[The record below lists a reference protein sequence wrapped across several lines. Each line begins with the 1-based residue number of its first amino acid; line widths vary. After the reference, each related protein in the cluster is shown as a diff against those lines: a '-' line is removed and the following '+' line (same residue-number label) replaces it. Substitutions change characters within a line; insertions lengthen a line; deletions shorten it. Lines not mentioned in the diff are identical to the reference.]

1 LRLIATQVPGQIW
14 RVPYRV
20 ASPEFAMSNRAAKFV
35 SAIFASVLA
44 GASLATLQPGATR
57 ADDCLSAP
65 KDETPEGSHWYY
77 RIEHATKRH
86 CWYLRQEGEP
96 QTQTAAPDPSPSANP
111 MPPRAQG
118 ATPRSLAD
126 AHAELPARTSIA
138 PEKNSAA
145 PLATMPAAMA
155 NDGAAPAALPPQ
167 SVFASRW
174 PETSGVAAAA
184 GPQPVTT
191 ELAANLPSTAAAAP
205 APAAAA
211 AVPLAAADTSQG
223 QPASVPKLLAVMTGA
238 LALAGITATVVFKLG
253 GARRPSRR
261 RARPDHLWERA
272 DHDSM
277 RRSNRPAPDVVP
289 RRTGFPRDLDQPADA
304 DLNDASERIAEFIS
318 QLSRRAPT

>member
-1 LRLIATQVPGQIW
+1 VQ
-14 RVPYRV
+14 YRV
-20 ASPEFAMSNRAAKFV
+20 ASPEFAMSNRTAKFV

-44 GASLATLQPGATR
+44 GACLATLSPGAAR

-77 RIEHATKRH
+77 RIEHGTKRH
-86 CWYLRQEGEP
+86 CWYLRQEGEQ
-96 QTQTAAPDPSPSANP
+96 QTPAAAPNPSLSATP
-111 MPPRAQG
+111 MPPKTEG

-126 AHAELPARTSIA
+126 AHAELPPRTSIA

-145 PLATMPAAMA
+145 PFAAMPAASES
-155 NDGAAPAALPPQ
+155 NGVPPAALAPQ

-174 PETSGVAAAA
+174 PETSSVGAAA

-191 ELAANLPSTAAAAP
+191 ELAANLPSNAAAAP
-205 APAAAA
+205 APVAAAA
-211 AVPLAAADTSQG
+211 MPLAAADTSQG
-223 QPASVPKLLAVMTGA
+223 RPPSLPMLLGVMTGA
-238 LALAGITATVVFKLG
+238 LALAGITAAVVFKLG

-261 RARPDHLWERA
+261 RVRPDQIWERS
-272 DHDSM
+272 DDDGIG
-277 RRSNRPAPDVVP
+277 RSNHPAPDVVP
-289 RRTGFPRDLDQPADA
+289 RRAGFPRDLDQPADA

>member
-1 LRLIATQVPGQIW
+1 
-14 RVPYRV
+14 
-20 ASPEFAMSNRAAKFV
+20 MSNRTAKFV

-44 GASLATLQPGATR
+44 GASLATLSLASAR

-86 CWYLRQEGEP
+86 CWYLRQEGEQ
-96 QTQTAAPDPSPSANP
+96 QTQTAAPNPSLSAKPVPP
-111 MPPRAQG
+111 MAEG

-126 AHAELPARTSIA
+126 AHAELPARTSIV
-138 PEKNSAA
+138 PEKNSDAPFAA
-145 PLATMPAAMA
+145 MPAARA
-155 NDGAAPAALPPQ
+155 NAGIAPAALPPQ
-167 SVFASRW
+167 SMFASRW
-174 PETSGVAAAA
+174 PETSGMAAAT

-205 APAAAA
+205 APVAAAA
-211 AVPLAAADTSQG
+211 APLAAADTSQG
-223 QPASVPKLLAVMTGA
+223 LPPSVPKLLAVMTGA

-253 GARRPSRR
+253 GGRRPSRR
-261 RARPDHLWERA
+261 RVRPDQIWERA
-272 DHDSM
+272 DRDGI

-289 RRTGFPRDLDQPADA
+289 RRSGFPRDLDQPADA
-304 DLNDASERIAEFIS
+304 DLNDASERIAEFIA